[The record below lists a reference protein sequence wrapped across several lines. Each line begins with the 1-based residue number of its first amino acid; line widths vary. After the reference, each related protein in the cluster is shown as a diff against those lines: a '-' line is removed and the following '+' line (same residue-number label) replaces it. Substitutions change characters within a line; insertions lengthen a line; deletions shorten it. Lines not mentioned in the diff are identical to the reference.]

1 MTNYNALVN
10 KYKTY
15 EEDLKDTEIKNPI
28 VGYPKLMRIYFDT
41 IDMVQL
47 LRNKL
52 MPPVDKPDNNAKSQ
66 GEYLMA
72 NLPSSA
78 STTSL
83 KNLSVSTADNIMVM
97 LAQSIVK
104 GVFKVT
110 VTNTTLSNNV
120 WKGKFNL
127 ENYTDKDDKFTSQF
141 VSISINENYESYV
154 KQRIDSILARS
165 DENYYDIVGLL
176 ISVSFKFSS

>member
-1 MTNYNALVN
+1 MPYVSGFDRDQLMCCSWDAFVD
-10 KYKTY
+10 
-15 EEDLKDTEIKNPI
+15 EESLKDIEIKNPI
-28 VGYPKLMRIYFDT
+28 TGYPKLMRIYFDT
-41 IDMVQL
+41 IDMAQL

-97 LAQSIVK
+97 LAQSIV
-104 GVFKVT
+104 
-110 VTNTTLSNNV
+110 
-120 WKGKFNL
+120 
-127 ENYTDKDDKFTSQF
+127 
-141 VSISINENYESYV
+141 NES
-154 KQRIDSILARS
+154 
-165 DENYYDIVGLL
+165 
-176 ISVSFKFSS
+176 